1 VNEEDGRRKRPPSR
15 QMALKLLSQAGC
27 SESVIE
33 HCKAVAAA
41 ATEMAKACRERGLE
55 VDLELVEIG
64 ALLHDIGRARTH
76 SVHHARAGV
85 EIAKSL
91 NLPEA
96 VVSII
101 DRHVGG
107 GITVDEAARIG
118 WEPKSYVP
126 QTLEERLVSYA
137 DLTVARSR
145 RIPFDK
151 TIERFSKELPPVS
164 IDAMRKLHEDI
175 TALLR
180 DCDADSHAA

>member
-1 VNEEDGRRKRPPSR
+1 
-15 QMALKLLSQAGC
+15 MALKLLSQAGC
-27 SESVIE
+27 SKGVIK

-41 ATEMAKACRERGLE
+41 ATALAEVCRKKGIE
-55 VDLELVEIG
+55 VDLQLVEIG
-64 ALLHDIGRARTH
+64 ALLHDIGRSRTH
-76 SVHHARAGV
+76 GVHHARAGV

-91 NLPEA
+91 NLPEP

-107 GITVDEAARIG
+107 GITADEAARIG

-126 QTLEERLVSYA
+126 QTLEEKLVSYA
-137 DLTVARSR
+137 DLTVARSKS
-145 RIPFDK
+145 IPFIK
-151 TIERFSKELPPVS
+151 TIERFSKELPPTS
-164 IDAMRKLHEDI
+164 IDAMKKLHEDI